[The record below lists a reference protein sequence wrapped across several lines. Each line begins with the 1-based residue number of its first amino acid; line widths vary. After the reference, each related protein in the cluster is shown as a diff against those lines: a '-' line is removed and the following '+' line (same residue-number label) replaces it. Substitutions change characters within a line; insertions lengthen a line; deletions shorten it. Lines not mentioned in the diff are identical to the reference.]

1 LVSGVSGLE
10 PVCRFAQD
18 ASDGIRVLLD
28 AAFKGVG
35 FTKLGWGQGIEIRGN
50 FEIDVLV
57 GCALQCRVLASEE
70 KNQSEQTM
78 IHV

>member
-28 AAFKGVG
+28 AAF
-35 FTKLGWGQGIEIRGN
+35 
-50 FEIDVLV
+50 
-57 GCALQCRVLASEE
+57 
-70 KNQSEQTM
+70 
-78 IHV
+78 